1 MTPRKDV
8 QAVWQI
14 LLDVLGSGKGRPKL
28 PDGWRL
34 RLQQDLEE
42 TLLDSSRVHDRVRQL
57 RQSGPASRA
66 DERLPEA
73 ELERALYHGL
83 AALPD
88 DDLAALALSPV
99 ALVVLHERIL
109 HEFPDPWLGL
119 LREQGR
125 RLMQR
130 SGRRRPDFRSLVSSA
145 TQSANGSWQFELAT
159 ADCHWSAP
167 APAEPTGRVEV
178 QRQPAGRLRLSLS
191 GFLRPAPGCT
201 LYVRWLDGDDNLRGE
216 ATTTDPGAIELASS
230 DGHGPRA
237 GDRLLIRRR
246 QAGAELLCRVE
257 L

>member
-1 MTPRKDV
+1 MTLRKDV

-34 RLQQDLEE
+34 RLQKDLEE
-42 TLLDSSRVHDRVRQL
+42 ILLDSPRVHDRVRQL
-57 RQSGPASRA
+57 RQASPAPRA
-66 DERLPEA
+66 DDRLPEA

-130 SGRRRPDFRSLVSSA
+130 TGRRRPDFRSLVSTAVPAPASSQLEVA
-145 TQSANGSWQFELAT
+145 A

-167 APAEPTGRVEV
+167 VPAEPTARIEVE
-178 QRQPAGRLRLSLS
+178 RHPAGRLRLSLS
-191 GFLRPAPGCT
+191 GFLHSGPGCT
-201 LYVRWLDGDDNLRGE
+201 LHIRWLDGDDNLRGE
-216 ATTTDPGAIELASS
+216 VTTSDAAAVELASS

-246 QAGAELLCRVE
+246 HAGAEVLCRIE

>member
-14 LLDVLGSGKGRPKL
+14 LLDVFGSGKGRPKL

-42 TLLDSSRVHDRVRQL
+42 TLLDHSRVHDRVRQL
-57 RQSGPASRA
+57 RQAGPAPRA

-130 SGRRRPDFRSLVSSA
+130 AGRCRPDFRSLVSGAAASP
-145 TQSANGSWQFELAT
+145 NGSWQFELAA
-159 ADCHWSAP
+159 ADCHWSTPVP
-167 APAEPTGRVEV
+167 AAPTGSVEV
-178 QRQPAGRLRLSLS
+178 HRRSR
-191 GFLRPAPGCT
+191 
-201 LYVRWLDGDDNLRGE
+201 
-216 ATTTDPGAIELASS
+216 
-230 DGHGPRA
+230 GPR
-237 GDRLLIRRR
+237 RL
-246 QAGAELLCRVE
+246 
-257 L
+257 